1 MMMLSTADTSGA
13 ETHETLEY
21 IFEMANLIFS
31 WSVVFFFLYDLGCA
45 AAPELII
52 F

>member
-1 MMMLSTADTSGA
+1 MMMLSTA
-13 ETHETLEY
+13 ETHETLEC
-21 IFEMANLIFS
+21 ISEMANLIFS
-31 WSVVFFFLYDLGCA
+31 WSVLFIFLNDLGCA